1 MDQKMVVKL
10 YALSTCV
17 HCRAVRSFLE
27 SNKIAFSS
35 VNVDELE
42 KWQRKEMIRE
52 VKKYNGKGSFP
63 TLVVGEKVIVGFKED
78 ELKIAFELV

>member
-1 MDQKMVVKL
+1 MDQSTPVKL

-17 HCRAVRSFLE
+17 HCRAVRDFLE
-27 SNKIAFSS
+27 SNHIAFSS

-42 KWQRKEMIRE
+42 KPKRREMIRE

-63 TLVVGEKVIVGFKED
+63 TLVVGEKVVVGYREE
-78 ELKIAFELV
+78 ELRAVFGL